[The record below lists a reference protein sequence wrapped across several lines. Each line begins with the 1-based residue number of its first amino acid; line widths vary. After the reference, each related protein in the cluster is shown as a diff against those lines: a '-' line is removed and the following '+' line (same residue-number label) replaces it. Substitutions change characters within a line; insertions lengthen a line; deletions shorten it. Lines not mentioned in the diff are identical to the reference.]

1 MFLGG
6 LRAWIFGFFGFSPN
20 GKPRASLDSSRP
32 GKSKNGI
39 FGQKIQVFGAFSAI
53 SHYLGVPP
61 GVPPS
66 LLLAPLGHLTVL
78 IASVVL
84 HSHFST
90 THLKVPPSVTR

>member
-20 GKPRASLDSSRP
+20 GKPRASLDRTRP
-32 GKSKNGI
+32 GKSKNVI
-39 FGQKIQVFGAFSAI
+39 FGKKTLVFQLFWAI

-66 LLLAPLGHLTVL
+66 LLLAPLGHLTVIDL
-78 IASVVL
+78 ERAKGPDQNGLARSW
-84 HSHFST
+84 T
-90 THLKVPPSVTR
+90 K